1 MTHRAGKGE
10 ILFLFLLRWSFRV
23 IAALVVLFALIYVGD
38 WAVYR
43 LRGSPQSTVRVNRF
57 VSIPQK
63 ARKTEFD
70 FLGTLDAPCAV
81 ALFSQGDESPCWR
94 LRRNPNLG
102 IEMQ

>member
-1 MTHRAGKGE
+1 MLIKERNF
-10 ILFLFLLRWSFRV
+10 ILFLFRWAIRV
-23 IAALVVLFALIYVGD
+23 LAAIAVLFAVVYLGD

-43 LRGSPQSTVRVNRF
+43 LRGSPQSKVTVNRF

-81 ALFSQGDESPCWR
+81 AIFNQGDEYACWR
-94 LRRNPNLG
+94 LRRDPNLG